1 MTDNAYHP
9 SAPSANRGFS
19 IGIGD
24 VTPGQ
29 GLLKAKYELLNAG
42 YKKCDEYIEALNT
55 GKLQQQPGCT
65 AEETLEVRL
74 PSRSAW
80 SVVLLTVCLGGAKS
94 HEEKVADKQDK
105 NGTHSWHVFLFGK
118 VGPLLCELSH
128 SGVKTWVH
136 LTSWGCA
143 SLGLL

>member
-1 MTDNAYHP
+1 MIVIPLTLPAN
-9 SAPSANRGFS
+9 SSSANRGFS

-74 PSRSAW
+74 PSDQHGQLSCLQCAW
-80 SVVLLTVCLGGAKS
+80 GWAKS
-94 HEEKVADKQDK
+94 HAEQMQKSKKGSTIGWQ
-105 NGTHSWHVFLFGK
+105 SWLVFLLGRQGRAFA
-118 VGPLLCELSH
+118 PCTLS
-128 SGVKTWVH
+128 GMKAWY
-136 LTSWGCA
+136 LFF
-143 SLGLL
+143 

>member
-1 MTDNAYHP
+1 MTDNAYH
-9 SAPSANRGFS
+9 SSPSANRGFS

-80 SVVLLTVCLGGAKS
+80 SVVLFTVYLGGAKS

-105 NGTHSWHVFLFGK
+105 NGTHSCPILDM
-118 VGPLLCELSH
+118 CS
-128 SGVKTWVH
+128 
-136 LTSWGCA
+136 C
-143 SLGLL
+143 LGHAL